1 MDKVAGRKSLRSFA
15 VALGVCALLVGS
27 NAVRADEREPGLI
40 AGVDLGVSV
49 PTSHHYNHRAAVG
62 GAALPYVGYMLSDY
76 IGLQFNGLFAFQSLR
91 DHVSRANTTP
101 RLGGTSY
108 DEATGQVLGNPL
120 NGVANQD
127 GSQWTSVIGYL
138 AGPRLEFPFEQWG
151 VPLHINAV
159 AQGGGF
165 TGLSGVL
172 TQTNPGMSFG
182 GGVDYYIT
190 DELAVGLFGRWNR
203 ILGGASPNGINNT
216 PWSSPPDEG
225 PVDFAV
231 TGISVKMDFRE
242 KSAPPPAP
250 APAPVK
256 KADAA
261 PPPPAKKR
269 IVLRGVN
276 FDFNKYNIRPQDV
289 PILEEAV
296 RTLKAEGLPTVIAI
310 GYTDSVGTDAYN
322 DKLSMQRA
330 DSVRSWLVS
339 HGIPRDKIVA
349 EGRGERDPVASN
361 DTADGRAQNRR
372 VELKI
377 RE

>member
-1 MDKVAGRKSLRSFA
+1 MEKVAGRKSLRSVA
-15 VALGVCALLVGS
+15 VTLGVCALLVSS
-27 NAVRADEREPGLI
+27 NARADEREPGLI
-40 AGVDLGVSV
+40 GGVDLGVSV
-49 PTSHHYNHRAAVG
+49 PTSHHYSHRADIG

-76 IGLQFNGLFAFQSLR
+76 IGFQFNGLFAFQMPRNHTSA
-91 DHVSRANTTP
+91 ANTTP

-108 DEATGQVLGNPL
+108 DQATGGVLNNPF
-120 NGVANQD
+120 D
-127 GSQWTSVIGYL
+127 GQPNFGGSETTSVVGYL
-138 AGPRLEFPFEQWG
+138 AGPRIEFPFEQWG
-151 VPLHINAV
+151 VPIHINGV
-159 AQGGGF
+159 AEGGGF
-165 TGLSGVL
+165 TGLSGTL

-182 GGVDYYIT
+182 GGIDYYIT
-190 DELAVGLFGRWNR
+190 DMMAVGLFGRWNR

-216 PWSSPPDEG
+216 PWSSAPDDG
-225 PVDFAV
+225 PVDFTVA
-231 TGISVKMDFRE
+231 GISFKMDFRE
-242 KSAPPPAP
+242 PSAPPPAP

-256 KADAA
+256 KAEAPP

-276 FDFNKYNIRPQDV
+276 FDFNKSNIRPQDV

-310 GYTDSVGTDAYN
+310 GYTDSVGTEAYN
-322 DKLSMQRA
+322 DKLSMRRA
-330 DSVRSWLVS
+330 DSVRSWLVA